1 MSIGSIY
8 SIIFDPPM
16 LHMRFDTENHPEYP
30 ELLNLHAT
38 GKDGIG
44 SFSLEGS
51 IDQNNGSIKM
61 LKTYNQILQ
70 WHWSCIMTL
79 FGILGTWRGQEWGGW
94 VWLWRT
100 RKDAASS

>member
-16 LHMRFDTENHPEYP
+16 LHMRFDRENHPEYP

-44 SFSLEGS
+44 AGYGYGELEKMLRAPRPERSNVSYRDQFDLTRYAILMLLYKSLE
-51 IDQNNGSIKM
+51 
-61 LKTYNQILQ
+61 QI
-70 WHWSCIMTL
+70 
-79 FGILGTWRGQEWGGW
+79 ILI
-94 VWLWRT
+94 
-100 RKDAASS
+100 